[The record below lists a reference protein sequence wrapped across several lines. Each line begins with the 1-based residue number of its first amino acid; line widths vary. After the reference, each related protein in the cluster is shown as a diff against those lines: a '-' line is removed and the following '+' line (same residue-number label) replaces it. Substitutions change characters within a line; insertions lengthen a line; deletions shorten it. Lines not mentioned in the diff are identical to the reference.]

1 MVEKFINLFY
11 TLQSK
16 NKFKTI
22 AIFAIIAM
30 EFFVTGVVYISGGT
44 TSFVHLMYIPII
56 LSVFLFNIKTGIMM
70 SILAGLLLGPYMP
83 LVVSQGIKQET
94 VSWLFRIVMF
104 STITIVSGVL
114 FHYIKTIHNLEKEKY
129 YYDIITGFPNVN
141 KFNED
146 VSKLI
151 KEKKFNFIYFILFEF
166 HNREMINQYVN
177 YETGQKTYEKLL
189 KMTNEFFESNNIYVI
204 DTKKFVMVILG
215 SSYSDINLMTQEYF
229 NLVRNPIYIE
239 ELPVSIVL
247 KAGIVNYPIHS
258 NNLDDIILKLGQSL
272 SQAIG
277 SQKNIIIYDD
287 AVQRVRTKYYNE
299 LVSLYHSLQNDMFTI
314 HYQPKIRISDNEL
327 IGVEALLRIQDDTFK
342 DISVHQLTTIAE
354 EVGFINEITKWVI
367 KKVLTQMKLWKDEG
381 IEINVS
387 INLSPQ
393 DFNESISEYTLNYL
407 KLYDIEP
414 SSLEFELTEKSTIE
428 DESKVLRELTR
439 LKSLGVKLSLDD
451 YGTGHNSLLYLT
463 NSSFYFDYIKI
474 DKAFIK
480 AITEEKTK
488 LLISGII
495 DTAHVQG
502 IEVIAEGVE
511 TLEQLNVMAEI
522 NCDHVQGYYF
532 SKAVAPEE
540 LINLITVGEYSK

>member
-1 MVEKFINLFY
+1 
-11 TLQSK
+11 
-16 NKFKTI
+16 
-22 AIFAIIAM
+22 
-30 EFFVTGVVYISGGT
+30 
-44 TSFVHLMYIPII
+44 
-56 LSVFLFNIKTGIMM
+56 
-70 SILAGLLLGPYMP
+70 
-83 LVVSQGIKQET
+83 
-94 VSWLFRIVMF
+94 
-104 STITIVSGVL
+104 
-114 FHYIKTIHNLEKEKY
+114 
-129 YYDIITGFPNVN
+129 
-141 KFNED
+141 
-146 VSKLI
+146 
-151 KEKKFNFIYFILFEF
+151 
-166 HNREMINQYVN
+166 
-177 YETGQKTYEKLL
+177 
-189 KMTNEFFESNNIYVI
+189 MTNEFFESNNIYVI